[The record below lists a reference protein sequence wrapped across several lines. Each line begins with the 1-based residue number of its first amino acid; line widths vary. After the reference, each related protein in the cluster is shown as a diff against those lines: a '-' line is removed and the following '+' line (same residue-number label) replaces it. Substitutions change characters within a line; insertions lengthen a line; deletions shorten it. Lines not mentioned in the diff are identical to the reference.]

1 MQWKGAFLLFSF
13 DWNTLLYRVVAFVI
27 AFSLHEWAHA
37 FVAYRLGDNTAK
49 SQGRLTLNPLS
60 HVDPFG
66 LLMILF
72 GPFGWARPVPVNGFN
87 LRGNRRLGMV
97 LVAAAGPLMNLVLA
111 MLFFK
116 VGSMLFSSTVMLT
129 WPKWAVDLT
138 SNMIQWCFDINVAL
152 FVFNLLPITP
162 LDGSKILRFILPRRF
177 DGFFEKV
184 EPYGTFVLLL
194 LIFLPSLGNPILY
207 YPYYITRQLI
217 NRLLM

>member
-1 MQWKGAFLLFSF
+1 MFNF

-37 FVAYRLGDNTAK
+37 FVAYRLGDDTAK
-49 SQGRLTLNPLS
+49 NQGRLTLNPLS

-97 LVAAAGPLMNLVLA
+97 LVAAAGPLINLVLA

-116 VGSMLFSSTVMLT
+116 VGTLLFSSTVMLT

-177 DGFFEKV
+177 DSFFDKV

-194 LIFLPSLGNPILY
+194 LIFLPSLGGPILY

-217 NRLLM
+217 NQLLL